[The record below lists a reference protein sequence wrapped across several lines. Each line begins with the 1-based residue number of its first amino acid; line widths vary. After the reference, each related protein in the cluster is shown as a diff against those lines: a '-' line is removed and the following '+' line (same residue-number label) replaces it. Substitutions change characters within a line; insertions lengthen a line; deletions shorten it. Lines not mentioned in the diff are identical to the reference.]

1 MVAVPIHGF
10 LENEFCGVLGLS
22 WGGDLRDGSDG
33 ICHVERER
41 ERERSFEIKKG
52 YTQPKFFTRD
62 FRLRVGMVGCQ
73 RGRHLVLTR

>member
-33 ICHVERER
+33 ICHVQRER
-41 ERERSFEIKKG
+41 ERERDLLRLKRAIHNPSFLREIS
-52 YTQPKFFTRD
+52 D
-62 FRLRVGMVGCQ
+62 
-73 RGRHLVLTR
+73 